1 MAERQNK
8 IEKDNL
14 NLLAKLEEIKK
25 KGTMT
30 SKVSAAFRL
39 IIVSPSS
46 KSSRDP
52 QSVQGV
58 STPSFR
64 TLSESDWTSRR

>member
-14 NLLAKLEEIKK
+14 NLLAKLEDIKK

-39 IIVSPSS
+39 INRFTVQQVIAGPSKRAGS
-46 KSSRDP
+46 IHA
-52 QSVQGV
+52 
-58 STPSFR
+58 
-64 TLSESDWTSRR
+64 